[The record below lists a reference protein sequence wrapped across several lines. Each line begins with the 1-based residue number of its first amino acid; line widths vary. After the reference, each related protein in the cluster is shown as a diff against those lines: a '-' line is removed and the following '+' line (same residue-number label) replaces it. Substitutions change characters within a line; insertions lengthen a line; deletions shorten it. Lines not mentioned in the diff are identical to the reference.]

1 MRSVELIEDR
11 WTLIV
16 PAGEKLDAV
25 IRPVSGAF
33 RTSLLYPEQQWDT
46 VLKAP
51 PTTMQGNQYSRH
63 EVTAGMPVYAQAV
76 GGPATA
82 SVEMVEMVE
91 R

>member
-1 MRSVELIEDR
+1 MNHIELIEDQ

-16 PAGEKLDAV
+16 PNGEKLDAV

-33 RTSLLYPEQQWDT
+33 RTSLLYPERQWDT

-51 PTTMQGNQYSRH
+51 PTTMQGNQYSRC

-82 SVEMVEMVE
+82 SVEMVE